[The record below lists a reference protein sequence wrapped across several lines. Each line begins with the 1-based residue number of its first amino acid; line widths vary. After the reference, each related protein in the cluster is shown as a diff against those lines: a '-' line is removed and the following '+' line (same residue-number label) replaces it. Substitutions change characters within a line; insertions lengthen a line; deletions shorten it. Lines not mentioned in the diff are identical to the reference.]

1 MYLEVICLFS
11 GFAFVRGETLARGPY
26 GPAFFF
32 ISGPDWVTA
41 KKVTKLQLKYLHLKA
56 LLAIFDESQLGTVN
70 VNVIL
75 KKRSY
80 IHSTTAGCFASLAIA
95 IANAS
100 N

>member
-70 VNVIL
+70 VIL

-80 IHSTTAGCFASLAIA
+80 THSTTAGCFASLAIA
-95 IANAS
+95 IANAT

>member
-70 VNVIL
+70 VIL
-75 KKRSY
+75 KKKDLLY
-80 IHSTTAGCFASLAIA
+80 PQQLLAVLHH
-95 IANAS
+95 
-100 N
+100 